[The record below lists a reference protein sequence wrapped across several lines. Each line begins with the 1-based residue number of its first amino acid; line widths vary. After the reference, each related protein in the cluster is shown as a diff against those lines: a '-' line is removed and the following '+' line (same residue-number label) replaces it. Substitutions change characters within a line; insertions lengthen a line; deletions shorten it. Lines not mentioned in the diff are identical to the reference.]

1 MGNSYYNGPLRSL
14 SIVIPAYNEEQ
25 RLPASLDTVRRY
37 LETKSFDF
45 VEILVVNDGSRDGT
59 AAIVKEHAARDPRI
73 RLLENP
79 GNRGKGYAVRH
90 GFTEA
95 RGDWVLFT
103 DADLSAPI
111 EELDKLAAVIAETG
125 ASGAIGSR
133 ALNRA
138 LVGRHQS
145 LARELSGRTFN
156 LVMRLVTGLP
166 YHDTQCG
173 FKVLSRDAARA
184 VAARQQIEGFGF
196 DVEILFI
203 AKKRGFRVLEVPVRW
218 FNAEGSKVSL
228 WNGMQAFLDPWKV
241 RWNNL
246 KGLYE

>member
-1 MGNSYYNGPLRSL
+1 MGNSYYNGRLRSL
-14 SIVIPAYNEEQ
+14 SIIIPAFNEEQ
-25 RLPASLDTVRRY
+25 RLPGTLATVRRY
-37 LETKSFDF
+37 LETKTFDF
-45 VEILVVNDGSRDGT
+45 VEVVVVNDGSRDGT
-59 AAIVKEHAARDPRI
+59 AAIVKEHAALDPRI

-111 EELDKLAAVIAETG
+111 DELDKLAAAIEKAG
-125 ASGAIGSR
+125 ADGAIGSR
-133 ALNRA
+133 ALDRS

-156 LVMRLVTGLP
+156 LVMRLATGLP
-166 YHDTQCG
+166 YLDTQCG
-173 FKVLSRDAARA
+173 FKVLSRAAARA
-184 VAARQQIEGFGF
+184 VAARQQIDGFGF

-203 AKKRGFRVLEVPVRW
+203 ARKLGFRVLEVPVRW

-228 WNGMQAFLDPWKV
+228 WNGMQAFLDPWKI
-241 RWNNL
+241 RWNSL
-246 KGLYE
+246 KGLYK

>member
-14 SIVIPAYNEEQ
+14 SVVIPAFNEEQ
-25 RLPASLDTVRRY
+25 RLPATLETVRSY
-37 LETKSFDF
+37 LKTKSLDF
-45 VEILVVNDGSRDGT
+45 VEVLVVDDGSQDRT
-59 AAIVKEHAARDPRI
+59 AAVVRECAAADPRI
-73 RLLENP
+73 RLLQNP

-95 RGDWVLFT
+95 IGDWVLFT

-125 ASGAIGSR
+125 SAGAIGSR

-156 LVMRLVTGLP
+156 LLMRLATGLP

-173 FKVLSRDAARA
+173 FKVLSRAAARA
-184 VAARQQIEGFGF
+184 VATCQQIDGFGF
-196 DVEILFI
+196 DVEILYI
-203 AKKRGFRVLEVPVRW
+203 AKKRGFRIVEVPVRW

-241 RWNNL
+241 RWYDL
-246 KGLYE
+246 QGRYK